1 MKELLLGIIS
11 SMFFAVTF
19 ILNRSM
25 ELDGGSWMW
34 SASLRFLFMIPF
46 LFFIVLGRRNLL
58 QVFSEMKQAPLQWLT
73 WSFVGFVLFYAPL
86 TYAAAYGPGWLVAG
100 TWQMTIVAGILI
112 APLIVKGKGVMQW
125 RALAISSIILFGVF
139 LIQFE
144 KAADTTFL
152 EWVVGVLPVLV
163 ACFAYPLGNRKM
175 MAVCGDR
182 LDTFQRI
189 FGMTLAS
196 LPFWLVLSAIAG
208 VQAGAPSSG
217 QVVQSLI
224 VAVSSGIIATTLFFF
239 ATNRVQHHQ
248 GKLAA
253 VEATQS
259 TQILFVIVG
268 EAWLLSSPLPSGLA
282 LLGVCLIMIGI
293 VIHTLFMSFLNKQA
307 SPVQA
312 LSKAE

>member
-1 MKELLLGIIS
+1 
-11 SMFFAVTF
+11 
-19 ILNRSM
+19 
-25 ELDGGSWMW
+25 
-34 SASLRFLFMIPF
+34 
-46 LFFIVLGRRNLL
+46 
-58 QVFSEMKQAPLQWLT
+58 
-73 WSFVGFVLFYAPL
+73 
-86 TYAAAYGPGWLVAG
+86 
-100 TWQMTIVAGILI
+100 MTIVAGILI

-208 VQAGAPSSG
+208 VQAGAPSPG

-224 VAVSSGIIATTLFFF
+224 VAVSSGIIATTLFFLQR
-239 ATNRVQHHQ
+239 TVQHHQ
-248 GKLAA
+248 G
-253 VEATQS
+253 S
-259 TQILFVIVG
+259 
-268 EAWLLSSPLPSGLA
+268 WLLWKRHSRRRSCSSLSGKRGCFPVRCRAA
-282 LLGVCLIMIGI
+282 LL
-293 VIHTLFMSFLNKQA
+293 FSA
-307 SPVQA
+307 SV
-312 LSKAE
+312 